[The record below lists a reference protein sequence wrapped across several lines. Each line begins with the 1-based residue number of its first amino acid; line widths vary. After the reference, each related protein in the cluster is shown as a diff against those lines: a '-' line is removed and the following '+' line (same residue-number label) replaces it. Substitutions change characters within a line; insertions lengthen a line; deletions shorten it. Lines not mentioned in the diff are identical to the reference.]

1 MKDQELL
8 EINKKKAANHES
20 SDPMGNLQP
29 HHFKAL
35 IYSSVQVVLSTLAQ
49 TLEKEI
55 FRYNND

>member
-8 EINKKKAANHES
+8 EINKKKATNHES
-20 SDPMGNLQP
+20 SDLMGNLQP
-29 HHFKAL
+29 HYFKAL